1 MIRVV
6 FMGTPDFAV
15 PSFEKLFDINGVKV
29 VAAVTNKDK
38 EVGRKHVLT
47 PPPVKVKA
55 VERGV
60 PVYQYDKIR
69 KEGVDDLKALKPDVI
84 ITCAFGQILSQEI
97 IDIPKFGVINVHASL
112 LPLYRGA
119 SPINYA
125 ILNGEKKTGVTIMRT
140 DAGIDTGDILT
151 QSETEIGE
159 NETAGELFER
169 LAVMGAELLFKTFD
183 SIIDG
188 TAVYVKQDGAKA
200 SFTKMI
206 KKEDAKL
213 DFNESAIKNFNRVRA
228 FNPAPVAYAFMDGVK
243 YKFFTVRPLCGEH
256 GTPGEVSATT
266 QSLIIGCNGGAIEV
280 IELQKE
286 GGKRLNVKEFLKG
299 NKFVEG
305 SIFS

>member
-38 EVGRKHVLT
+38 EVGRKRVLT

-69 KEGVDDLKALKPDVI
+69 KEGVDDVKSLKPDVI
-84 ITCAFGQILSQEI
+84 VTCAFGQILSQEI

-119 SPINYA
+119 SPINFA

-140 DAGIDTGDILT
+140 DAGIDTGEVLM
-151 QSETEIGE
+151 QKETEIGE
-159 NETAGELFER
+159 FETAGELFER
-169 LAVMGAELLFKTFD
+169 LSVMGAELLFGAFN

-188 TAVYVKQDGAKA
+188 SAVFVKQDETKA
-200 SFTKMI
+200 TFTKMI

-228 FNPAPVAYAFMDGVK
+228 FNPAPVAYAFMNGVK
-243 YKFFTVRPLCGEH
+243 YKFFTVRPLIGEH
-256 GTPGEVSATT
+256 IAPGGVVATSH
-266 QSLIIGCNGGAIEV
+266 SLVIGCNGGAIDV

-299 NKFVEG
+299 NKFAEG